1 MDTAAQEGRPVAGE
15 RWRNPMDTVTEPHGY
30 SGTLAHGSDPKRVQM
45 WLNFVPKIG
54 PKDLPGP
61 VVPFFGPRI
70 GTALLA

>member
-1 MDTAAQEGRPVAGE
+1 
-15 RWRNPMDTVTEPHGY
+15 MDTVAEPHGY